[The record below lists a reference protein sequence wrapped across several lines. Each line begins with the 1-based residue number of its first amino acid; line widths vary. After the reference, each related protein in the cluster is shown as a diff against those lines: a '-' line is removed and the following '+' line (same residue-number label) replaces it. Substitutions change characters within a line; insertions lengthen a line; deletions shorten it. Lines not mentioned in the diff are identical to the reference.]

1 MKRSSLFIVTLFVVV
16 AALMSG
22 CNKKSNKKENAPQK
36 VVSLDL
42 NDPTVFNELV
52 HFYIAN
58 DIIPS
63 EAVLCDHESKG
74 GMHTFECLHEDL
86 ELCAP
91 DYLQDSLHGTFF
103 QEIVYHPGSSGDNNI
118 YICKKDEKG
127 FHLLKTIIG
136 TTNPDLGPQDEVVNG
151 YKVLYYQTEDSACK
165 LYYDGKD
172 FVTEP
177 VTAPTLA
184 IN

>member
-1 MKRSSLFIVTLFVVV
+1 MKRKTLLFATLFI
-16 AALMSG
+16 AAAVLAASCKHKG
-22 CNKKSNKKENAPQK
+22 DNTEEAPQK
-36 VVSLDL
+36 IVSLDL
-42 NDPTVFNELV
+42 SDSTAFHELI
-52 HFYIAN
+52 HFYITS
-58 DIIPS
+58 DIIPK

-74 GMHTFECLHEDL
+74 GMHTFECLAEDL

-118 YICKKDEKG
+118 YICNKDEKG

-151 YKVLYYQTEDSACK
+151 YKVLYYQTEDSAYK

-184 IN
+184 NN